1 MPSLTGHRV
10 VGECLSQKHFNKGE
24 PTGGGWFSVNLLFDG
39 NSHGGDDSLEV

>member
-10 VGECLSQKHFNKGE
+10 VGESFTETFPQGE

-39 NSHGGDDSLEV
+39 NSHRGDDSLEV